1 MTEKRNSTDL
11 PPEGKSRSKRIG
23 KLDIWAE
30 SLPSSHGSTER
41 AGAVKRQ

>member
-23 KLDIWAE
+23 KLDTVGRVAAE
-30 SLPSSHGSTER
+30 LARER